1 MTRILVVGDVVDDI
15 VVRPL
20 GSVNPASDTDAEI
33 RRTAGGSA
41 ANVAA
46 WLGHLG
52 ADVRFVGRAG
62 REGAA
67 RHREALAAYGVDAR
81 VSGDP
86 EAETATIVLNLDPA
100 GERTM
105 FVDRGA
111 NALLCAD
118 DLPSSVLEGVGWLH
132 LTGYSFFDDGV
143 RSVVL
148 DLLQRARAAGCGISV
163 DPSSAGFLA
172 GCGAETFLTW
182 VAGSDLL
189 FPNLLEG
196 RFLTGLSEP
205 DQVVAALAEQ
215 FPAVVLKLGGDGAIL
230 AWRGEHTRVV
240 AEPADVVD
248 TTGAGDA
255 FAAGFL
261 SLWTSVPDPTP
272 ALTAGARAAAQA
284 ISVLGARPVDSLEGG
299 ASPPLSR
306 CR

>member
-20 GSVNPASDTDAEI
+20 GAVNTASDTDAEI

-62 REGAA
+62 REGAG
-67 RHREALAAYGVDAR
+67 RHREALVAYGVDAR
-81 VSGDP
+81 VTADP

-111 NALLCAD
+111 NALLSPD
-118 DLPSSVLEGVGWLH
+118 DLPPAVLDGVGWLH
-132 LTGYSFFDDGV
+132 LTGYSFFDDAV
-143 RSVVL
+143 RPVVL
-148 DLLQRARAAGCGISV
+148 DLLERARTAGCGVSV

-172 GCGAETFLTW
+172 GCGAETFLDW

-196 RFLTGLSEP
+196 RFLTGLP
-205 DQVVAALAEQ
+205 DPGQVVAALAEQ
-215 FPAVVLKLGGDGAIL
+215 FDAVVLKLGADGATL
-230 AWRGEHTRVV
+230 AWRGELTRVA
-240 AEPADVVD
+240 AEPAEVVD

-261 SLWTSVPDPTP
+261 SVWTSATDPTA
-272 ALTAGARAAAQA
+272 ALAAGARAAAQA
-284 ISVLGARPVDSLEGG
+284 ISVLGARP
-299 ASPPLSR
+299 SR
-306 CR
+306 EPTSR